1 MIVSRNWLGEWIDIS
16 NINNEIL
23 LKTLNSIGLEVDG
36 VREFRVPK
44 NIVVG
49 YVKSKNKH
57 ENAEKLSVCHV
68 DIGRET
74 LQIVCGAAN
83 VEAGQFVCVALVG
96 AVMPNG
102 LEIKQAK
109 LRGIESNGMICSAT
123 ELGLVKINDG
133 ILPLDDSIGELKLGK
148 EICEYKLL
156 NDDVIEIGLT
166 PNRGD
171 CLSVYGVARDL
182 SAALDL
188 PLREIQYEESENLLG
203 IGRIIAIHSDENL
216 QSSFQY
222 RAFEI
227 KDHFAE
233 NLLIKFRLAMIE
245 CEKQNFVERLLEYST
260 HTTGVLF
267 NAYDYDKI
275 KKDDNRVIFDLEKD
289 KNLVTKI
296 IATGENLGIGGI
308 YQTDVARLDD
318 NSKFIIV
325 EASYTDPNVVATA
338 IFEDKQMPRSNHVY
352 RSLRGSEPNVGF
364 GADFLFEQLLNFKSV
379 SLYGGSQQSLIS
391 RESKVVGFNMSDMR
405 QLIGQDVVQSDI
417 VKILKKLGFGVVF
430 NVEKESANV
439 KVPSFRHDIANAQDV
454 CEEIVRMI
462 GIDNIISKPL
472 NFSEKNRINTTFVDY
487 KNSLNLRK
495 KAAAAGF
502 FESVHYVF
510 DDANELSELGFKPC
524 KLELANPINSELNTL
539 RPTLINHLL
548 KAAERNVKSQRKVVK
563 IFEFGSVFDENA
575 NQSERFGFVA
585 SGLAKE
591 PTLLNSAKPNEIDF
605 LSFALAIKNII
616 GDITLQ
622 SSSEISYL
630 SEFEQA
636 KIYKNG
642 LEIGYIG
649 RVDIRLE
656 SKLDLPK
663 TYLCEVDF
671 EKMKF
676 NEAIVKAYSKFP
688 AVSRDL
694 SLIIP
699 KNMQFKAIKE
709 CIQSLKIERLQ
720 EFLPVDI
727 YRDDKLGDNVS
738 LSIKFSFQDLEK
750 TLEDEEVVIMM
761 DKILNALKQNLNIGL
776 R

>member
-1 MIVSRNWLGEWIDIS
+1 
-16 NINNEIL
+16 
-23 LKTLNSIGLEVDG
+23 
-36 VREFRVPK
+36 
-44 NIVVG
+44 
-49 YVKSKNKH
+49 
-57 ENAEKLSVCHV
+57 
-68 DIGRET
+68 
-74 LQIVCGAAN
+74 
-83 VEAGQFVCVALVG
+83 
-96 AVMPNG
+96 
-102 LEIKQAK
+102 
-109 LRGIESNGMICSAT
+109 
-123 ELGLVKINDG
+123 
-133 ILPLDDSIGELKLGK
+133 
-148 EICEYKLL
+148 
-156 NDDVIEIGLT
+156 
-166 PNRGD
+166 
-171 CLSVYGVARDL
+171 
-182 SAALDL
+182 
-188 PLREIQYEESENLLG
+188 
-203 IGRIIAIHSDENL
+203 
-216 QSSFQY
+216 
-222 RAFEI
+222 
-227 KDHFAE
+227 
-233 NLLIKFRLAMIE
+233 
-245 CEKQNFVERLLEYST
+245 
-260 HTTGVLF
+260 
-267 NAYDYDKI
+267 
-275 KKDDNRVIFDLEKD
+275 
-289 KNLVTKI
+289 
-296 IATGENLGIGGI
+296 
-308 YQTDVARLDD
+308 
-318 NSKFIIV
+318 
-325 EASYTDPNVVATA
+325 
-338 IFEDKQMPRSNHVY
+338 
-352 RSLRGSEPNVGF
+352 
-364 GADFLFEQLLNFKSV
+364 
-379 SLYGGSQQSLIS
+379 
-391 RESKVVGFNMSDMR
+391 MSDMR

-510 DDANELSELGFKPC
+510 DDSNELSELGFKPC
-524 KLELANPINSELNTL
+524 RLELANPINSELNTL

-585 SGLAKE
+585 CGLAKE

>member
-1 MIVSRNWLGEWIDIS
+1 M
-16 NINNEIL
+16 
-23 LKTLNSIGLEVDG
+23 
-36 VREFRVPK
+36 
-44 NIVVG
+44 
-49 YVKSKNKH
+49 
-57 ENAEKLSVCHV
+57 
-68 DIGRET
+68 
-74 LQIVCGAAN
+74 
-83 VEAGQFVCVALVG
+83 
-96 AVMPNG
+96 
-102 LEIKQAK
+102 
-109 LRGIESNGMICSAT
+109 
-123 ELGLVKINDG
+123 
-133 ILPLDDSIGELKLGK
+133 
-148 EICEYKLL
+148 
-156 NDDVIEIGLT
+156 
-166 PNRGD
+166 
-171 CLSVYGVARDL
+171 
-182 SAALDL
+182 
-188 PLREIQYEESENLLG
+188 
-203 IGRIIAIHSDENL
+203 
-216 QSSFQY
+216 
-222 RAFEI
+222 
-227 KDHFAE
+227 
-233 NLLIKFRLAMIE
+233 
-245 CEKQNFVERLLEYST
+245 
-260 HTTGVLF
+260 
-267 NAYDYDKI
+267 
-275 KKDDNRVIFDLEKD
+275 
-289 KNLVTKI
+289 
-296 IATGENLGIGGI
+296 
-308 YQTDVARLDD
+308 
-318 NSKFIIV
+318 
-325 EASYTDPNVVATA
+325 
-338 IFEDKQMPRSNHVY
+338 
-352 RSLRGSEPNVGF
+352 
-364 GADFLFEQLLNFKSV
+364 
-379 SLYGGSQQSLIS
+379 
-391 RESKVVGFNMSDMR
+391 
-405 QLIGQDVVQSDI
+405 
-417 VKILKKLGFGVVF
+417 
-430 NVEKESANV
+430 
-439 KVPSFRHDIANAQDV
+439 
-454 CEEIVRMI
+454 
-462 GIDNIISKPL
+462 
-472 NFSEKNRINTTFVDY
+472 
-487 KNSLNLRK
+487 
-495 KAAAAGF
+495 
-502 FESVHYVF
+502 
-510 DDANELSELGFKPC
+510 
-524 KLELANPINSELNTL
+524 
-539 RPTLINHLL
+539 
-548 KAAERNVKSQRKVVK
+548 K

-585 SGLAKE
+585 CGLAKE